1 MYFKKQTNA
10 SNKTNNLKEF
20 ASLEQNQIFKKL
32 NSNIN
37 GLNEEQVDIRQNKF
51 GKNMIDENNF
61 KWFKKLIRCILNP
74 FILILIGMA
83 SYYIFSFTY
92 LGESDDIFSFTVVLF
107 MVILSVLVTFF
118 QDFRSFKTSSNLRK
132 MIQSNALV
140 YRNNGEINPN
150 LTFELKD
157 LDTVISRT
165 KMINVKNLVPGDVV
179 FLAAGDV
186 IPADVRIIVSKNF
199 VINQSTLTGEA
210 IEVEKYQ
217 SSLEKSKIK
226 DQNLFDLN
234 NICFM
239 GTTVMYGIALAV
251 VINTGRRTY
260 LGQVA
265 KTLIKKRPKT
275 SFQIGIKKI
284 TFTLI
289 AFMLVMVPIIFTI
302 NYFKEWSLMK
312 PLTLAAATVVGLT
325 PEMLPLIIS
334 VNLSK
339 GANKMAQEKVI
350 VKNVDSIYNF
360 GAMDILCTDKTGT
373 LTENKIKLVRYVDGK
388 NILSNKVLEYGF
400 LNSYLQTKTTSPID
414 EAISYHGIENQGDVL
429 KNYQK
434 IEELEFDFRRRRV
447 SIIVE
452 NLNKEN
458 IIITKGAVEEML
470 NVSTKIELEN
480 EIINLTPEIRKK
492 ILDLNTIFNKDGLRM
507 VAVGYKVIN
516 NRNDQW
522 SIEDESDLVFAGYLG
537 FLDIPKK
544 SVIKV
549 IKSLKNYKVDIKIL
563 TGDNEIITRKICEM
577 IGLNKIN
584 ILLGKDIDSYTDEE
598 LRPIVEKTNIFAKL
612 DPLQKARIVKVLKSN
627 GHVVGY
633 MGDGMNDISALHQA
647 DVGISVDSAIDA
659 AKDASDIILLE
670 KDLAVLEKGV
680 IEGRKTFANV
690 LKYVKITFASN
701 FGNIFSTLV
710 AAAWLPFQAM
720 LGIQLLMQNV
730 LYDIAQ
736 LTVAWD
742 RVDSEFI
749 ANPQRW
755 RSKNMVSFAL
765 WNGPVSSIFD
775 ILTYILMAFYFKIM
789 FDYNHNLASDVQ
801 PNKNLVSLF
810 NSGWFVVGLLTQ
822 TLVVH
827 MLRTSKVPIIKSRST
842 WPLAV
847 ATSVIVIL
855 GISIPFM
862 RIGGLT
868 ALPIEYFGFLV
879 LILAGYM
886 LLAQLAK
893 ISYIKIFKTWL

>member
-1 MYFKKQTNA
+1 MYFKKQTSVN
-10 SNKTNNLKEF
+10 NKNNNLREF
-20 ASLEQNQIFKKL
+20 ASLEQNQIFEKL
-32 NSNIN
+32 NSSIN
-37 GLNEEQVDIRQNKF
+37 GLNEEQVYMSQSKF

-61 KWFKKLIRCILNP
+61 KWFKKLIWCILNP

-83 SYYIFSFTY
+83 AYYIFSFTY
-92 LGESDDIFSFTVVLF
+92 LKERDDIFSFIVVLF
-107 MVILSVLVTFF
+107 MVLLSVLVTFF
-118 QDFRSFKTSSNLRK
+118 QDFRSFKTGSKLRK
-132 MIQSNALV
+132 MIQSNVLV

-165 KMINVKNLVPGDVV
+165 KMVNVKNLVPGDII

-186 IPADVRIIVSKNF
+186 IPADVRVIVSKNF

-210 IEVEKYQ
+210 IEVEKYH
-217 SSLEKSKIK
+217 SSLEKSRVK

-234 NICFM
+234 NTCFM

-251 VINTGRRTY
+251 VINIGRRTY

-265 KTLIKKRPKT
+265 NALIKKRPKS

-289 AFMLVMVPIIFTI
+289 TFMLVMVPIIFTI
-302 NYFKEWSLMK
+302 NYFKEYSLIK

-400 LNSYLQTKTTSPID
+400 LNSFLQTKTSSPID
-414 EAISYHGIENQGDVL
+414 EAISYHGIENQEDVL
-429 KNYQK
+429 KNYRK

-452 NLNKEN
+452 NLNREN

-470 NVSTKIELEN
+470 NVSTKIEWGN
-480 EIINLTPEIRKK
+480 EIIDLTPAIRKR
-492 ILDLNTIFNKDGLRM
+492 ILSLNTVFNKDGLRM
-507 VAVGYKVIN
+507 VAVGYKVVN
-516 NRNDQW
+516 NKTDEW
-522 SIEDESDLVFAGYLG
+522 SIDDEDDLIFAGYLG

-563 TGDNEIITRKICEM
+563 TGDNEVITRKICEM
-577 IGLNKIN
+577 IGLNKIS
-584 ILLGKDIDSYTDEE
+584 ILLGNDIDDYTDEE
-598 LRPIVEKTNIFAKL
+598 LRSAVEKTNIFAKL
-612 DPLQKARIVKVLKSN
+612 DPLQKARIVNALKIN

-670 KDLAVLEKGV
+670 KNLAVLEKGI

-701 FGNIFSTLV
+701 FGNIFSTLI

-720 LGIQLLMQNV
+720 LGIQLLMQNI

-742 RVDSEFI
+742 RVDNEFI
-749 ANPQRW
+749 AKPQHW
-755 RSKNMVSFAL
+755 NSKSMVSFVL

-775 ILTYILMAFYFKIM
+775 VITYALMAFYFGVM
-789 FDYNHNLASDVQ
+789 HNYNYEFASDVQ
-801 PNKNLVSLF
+801 PNKDLVSLF

-842 WPLAV
+842 WPLA
-847 ATSVIVIL
+847 AASGIIAIL
-855 GISIPFM
+855 GVSIPFM
-862 RIGGLT
+862 GIGGLR

-879 LILAGYM
+879 LILAGYI